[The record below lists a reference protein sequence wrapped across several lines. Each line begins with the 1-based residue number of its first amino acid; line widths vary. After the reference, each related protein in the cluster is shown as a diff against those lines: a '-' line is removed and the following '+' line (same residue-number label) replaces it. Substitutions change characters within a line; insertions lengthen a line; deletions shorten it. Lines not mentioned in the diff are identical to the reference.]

1 MTVLARPV
9 NDLRVTVESCT
20 LGDTAAGSE
29 LKRKLLSLVTQ
40 HPPAA
45 PGERCSFDELQQ
57 RAEVIAADRK
67 ERRKQEALKKRE
79 AEMKD
84 LAGREADVWRQ
95 VAARV
100 DTKQAKGYEDA
111 VGLLKKLAQLA
122 EFRGSQVEFRQR
134 VTDLCDRY
142 SRLSGFRSR
151 VQKAKLVE

>member
-1 MTVLARPV
+1 MRI
-9 NDLRVTVESCT
+9 DRDKLRSAICR
-20 LGDTAAGSE
+20 LDTDRIRNMLDDAIG
-29 LKRKLLSLVTQ
+29 LL
-40 HPPAA
+40 PPAKLA
-45 PGERCSFDELQQ
+45 KL
-57 RAEVIAADRK
+57 AE
-67 ERRKQEALKKRE
+67 RE

-151 VQKAKLVE
+151 VQKEKLVE

>member
-1 MTVLARPV
+1 MRI
-9 NDLRVTVESCT
+9 DRDKLRSAICR
-20 LGDTAAGSE
+20 LDTDRIRNMLDDAIG
-29 LKRKLLSLVTQ
+29 LL
-40 HPPAA
+40 PPAKLA
-45 PGERCSFDELQQ
+45 KL
-57 RAEVIAADRK
+57 AE
-67 ERRKQEALKKRE
+67 RE